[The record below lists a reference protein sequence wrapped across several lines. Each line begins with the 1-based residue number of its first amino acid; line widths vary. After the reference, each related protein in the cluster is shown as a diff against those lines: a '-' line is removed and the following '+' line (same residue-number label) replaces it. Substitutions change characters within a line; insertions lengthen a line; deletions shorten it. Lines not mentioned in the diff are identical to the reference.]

1 MAPNSDEADAAM
13 PMDSSPHGVGG
24 VVEGEDP
31 TLMTLPKATNRWIN
45 RPKQRQRWGDTQI
58 LPHTNWGDLFF
69 DLFYVGAAYNLAA
82 ILKASPTGLGVC
94 YFLGCLYPVM
104 LLWNDKMYYD
114 ARFAADDDTYH
125 RTMEILIL
133 GSVGTAV
140 LHIRPVNYMADGE
153 NSIAMFGFCLGVTL
167 ASILH
172 QLRYVELTIWAD
184 GGPEAKKS
192 GLRDVIG
199 RSCSTV
205 WFLAATIASALAY
218 YGSSD
223 SHDDD
228 HRILAGDSDTAFRQ
242 TVNSTDLPIL
252 FCLIGSAAQVI
263 YTVVMFI
270 CCFANDGSHKKN
282 TVPMNI
288 DFVIHRT
295 GEWTMLMLGES
306 ILSLLIVDI
315 ERGINYSLT
324 FYSGIISAILLQYM
338 HFRSQP
344 HHADG
349 HAMRRTREAGIAF
362 SFLMQAYSASLVA
375 VGGSYKML
383 LYEFTYEGEYDSGY
397 GKRLLTPS
405 YDPPLSRSLAGG
417 PPSGFS
423 EEDRQQRVAN
433 IFCISLAIVWFTSD
447 LMTLCHKGISSNLDR
462 CYCDKDSKFSKIG
475 AVVIFLRL
483 SLLAFIA
490 TLSQYMYDPTYIAII
505 GLAGN
510 MAQVILRE
518 MSTAIFSNGKDH
530 ATHDGEKHSEES
542 DEDDDIWPNVT
553 HAGVT
558 HIDN

>member
-1 MAPNSDEADAAM
+1 MAPNSDEADTAM
-13 PMDSSPHGVGG
+13 PMDSSPHEVEG
-24 VVEGEDP
+24 VEGEDP
-31 TLMTLPKATNRWIN
+31 TLMTLPKDTNRWIN
-45 RPKQRQRWGDTQI
+45 PPKQRQRWGDTQI
-58 LPHTNWGDLFF
+58 LPHVNWGDLFF

-82 ILKASPTGLGVC
+82 ILKASPSGLGIL
-94 YFLGCLYPVM
+94 YFLGCIFPVI
-104 LLWNDKMYYD
+104 LLWNDKMLYD
-114 ARFAADDDTYH
+114 SRFAAEDDTYH
-125 RTMEILIL
+125 RTLEILIL
-133 GSVGTAV
+133 GSVATAV

-153 NSIAMFGFCLGVTL
+153 NSITMFAFCLGLTL

-172 QLRYVELTIWAD
+172 QLRYLELCLWVD
-184 GGPEAKKS
+184 GGPEAKQS
-192 GLRDVIG
+192 GLRDVLG
-199 RSCSTV
+199 RSSSTV

-228 HRILAGDSDTAFRQ
+228 HRILAGDSDTVFRQ

-252 FCLIGSAAQVI
+252 LCLIGSFSQLI
-263 YTVVMFI
+263 YTIVMIIF
-270 CCFANDGSHKKN
+270 CFPNDGSHKKK

-349 HAMRRTREAGIAF
+349 HAMRRTKEAGVAF

-383 LYEFTYEGEYDSGY
+383 LYEFTYEGEYDSGD

-405 YDPPLSRSLAGG
+405 YGPPLGRSLAGG

-447 LMTLCHKGISSNLDR
+447 MMTICHKGLSSNWDR
-462 CYCDKDSKFSKIG
+462 CHCDKDSNFSKIG
-475 AVVIFLRL
+475 AFVIFLRIC
-483 SLLAFIA
+483 LLVFIA
-490 TLSQYMYDPTYIAII
+490 TLSQYVSDPTPIAII
-505 GLAGN
+505 GLVGN

-518 MSTAIFSNGKDH
+518 MSTAIFSDGNVHD
-530 ATHDGEKHSEES
+530 THDGEKHSEES
-542 DEDDDIWPNVT
+542 DEDDDKWPNT
-553 HAGVT
+553 TQARAT
-558 HIDN
+558 HIIGN